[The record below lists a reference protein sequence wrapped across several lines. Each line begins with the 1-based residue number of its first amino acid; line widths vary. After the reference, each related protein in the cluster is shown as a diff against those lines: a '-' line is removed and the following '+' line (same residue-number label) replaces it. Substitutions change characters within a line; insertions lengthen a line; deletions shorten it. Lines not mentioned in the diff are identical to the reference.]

1 MAQVVV
7 FQREFGAEPR
17 RLKAEIGIALAAAAE
32 HGEIQ
37 ALLHRVAH
45 GHVHAVL
52 HVALAAVERVRR
64 HIADAGGGKLMPRNA
79 QRNGIGAD
87 GGTKLAVFG
96 DDEVVILRTEGRAVE
111 LGQQTVKAGVEA
123 VHAEY
128 VIQKI
133 N

>member
-1 MAQVVV
+1 MSI
-7 FQREFGAEPR
+7 FYE
-17 RLKAEIGIALAAAAE
+17 LSWLWKACGIALAAAAE

-79 QRNGIGAD
+79 QRNG
-87 GGTKLAVFG
+87 AVC
-96 DDEVVILRTEGRAVE
+96 GRAA
-111 LGQQTVKAGVEA
+111 L
-123 VHAEY
+123 
-128 VIQKI
+128 
-133 N
+133 